1 MKITKNDILFILAL
15 ICAAWFMLTGIVW
28 VYLAALFI
36 AYPFGLISF
45 LLWLSIKN
53 ENRKRTKIIPIA
65 LGIGLLLS
73 LLVLV
78 YMLIWE

>member
-1 MKITKNDILFILAL
+1 MKITKNDILFTLAL

-45 LLWLSIKN
+45 LLWLSIRN
-53 ENRKRTKIIPIA
+53 ENKKRTKIIPIA

-73 LLVLV
+73 LSVLV